1 MTRLRKSERLR
12 RPGALC
18 FREVVATT
26 TEGARCI
33 ECGDELPAE
42 RVELGY
48 PYCTKNACQAKHHR
62 GLAITTVGMNKS
74 ADTVLVAD
82 ADEVRRRGEDGQL
95 ARKDTGIGLDYRPL
109 RAGDPRRAAPRPAA
123 AATTPRPA
131 ARPRW
136 TPQQEK
142 LVRLY
147 HDMGLSPRRIAERA
161 RENAPR
167 LGITERL
174 AVQILSSPR
183 SRPGQS

>member
-1 MTRLRKSERLR
+1 L
-12 RPGALC
+12 
-18 FREVVATT
+18 REVVATT
-26 TEGARCI
+26 TEGVRCI

-62 GLAITTVGMNKS
+62 GLAITTSGMNKS
-74 ADTVLVAD
+74 ADTVLVAN

-95 ARKDTGIGLDYRPL
+95 ARKDTSIGLDYRPL
-109 RAGDPRRAAPRPAA
+109 RAGSPRRAAQPPAA
-123 AATTPRPA
+123 SAIPPRPA